1 MFTKKISLTLLTGL
15 LVSLVLLSTGPS
27 AQAGGGKAKTDGQ
40 GTTGR
45 VVFTL
50 RNDGDLSAVAQTY
63 GLGNVTPLAVPQT
76 YNATIQGDPIQ
87 VTTNMNF
94 DPRVKAAD
102 PDYVLSLAEGGWSFS
117 YDSNSVINGVS
128 SPQAL
133 DLYHNQYAWNK
144 INLVAQ
150 PGQGQGVTVAVLDTG
165 VDYTHPQLQGHLA
178 GNGYSP
184 LGGDGMDVNGHG
196 TFVAGLIAWA
206 APQAK
211 ILPVRVLD
219 SNGNGSLSSML
230 NGITYAIA
238 NGATVINL
246 SFGTTTSLKTLDKL
260 AKSITDSG
268 VVFVAASG
276 NGSST
281 VPNYPAALEAVI
293 GVSATDTNDYRA
305 SFANYGD
312 YVTLSAP
319 GVNIYSTFWHGG
331 YGYASGTSF
340 STPQV
345 ASAAVIYKS
354 LYPNAKG
361 KDIKK
366 AIGKAVVKI
375 PSACHCDGIGG
386 RLDLSLLNNK

>member
-1 MFTKKISLTLLTGL
+1 MFIKKISLALLAGL
-15 LVSLVLLSTGPS
+15 LLSLVLLTTDPA
-27 AQAGGGKAKTDGQ
+27 AQAGAKSKADVQ

-45 VVFTL
+45 IVFTL
-50 RNDGDLSAVAQTY
+50 YNNTDLSAVAQTY
-63 GLGNVTPLAVPQT
+63 QLGNITALDVPQT
-76 YNATIQGDPIQ
+76 YNATAPGDPIQ
-87 VTTNMNF
+87 VATNMNF
-94 DPRVKAAD
+94 DLRVKAAD
-102 PDYVLSLAEGGWSFS
+102 PDYVLSLAEGAWSFQF
-117 YDSNSVINGVS
+117 DSNSVINGFT

-133 DLYHNQYAWNK
+133 DQYHNQYAWNK
-144 INLVAQ
+144 INLAAER
-150 PGQGQGVTVAVLDTG
+150 GQGQGVTVAVLDTG

-219 SNGNGSLSSML
+219 SNGNGTLSSML
-230 NGITYAIA
+230 NGISYAIA
-238 NGATVINL
+238 NGATVLNL

-260 AKSITDSG
+260 AKSVTDAG
-268 VVFVAASG
+268 VVVVAATG
-276 NGSST
+276 NGGST
-281 VPNYPAALEAVI
+281 VPNYPAALDAVVS
-293 GVSATDTNDYRA
+293 VSATDANDYRA
-305 SFANYGD
+305 SFANYGN

-354 LYPNAKG
+354 LHPNAKG
-361 KDIKK
+361 QDVKK
-366 AIGKAVVKI
+366 AVGKAVVKI

-386 RLDLSLLNNK
+386 RLDLSLLH